1 MKFKYRIRVFDYARM
16 DQGVRKIIKQ
26 YQPERQE
33 DTFIGRLCGWT
44 SVTTY
49 SCDTEADARQK
60 IENDKLRMEVKYKR
74 PKYKYIDV
82 D

>member
-1 MKFKYRIRVFDYARM
+1 MKFKYRIRVFDCTSSQRGIRTVV
-16 DQGVRKIIKQ
+16 QQ

-49 SCDTEADARQK
+49 SCDTEAEARQK
-60 IENDKLRMEVKYKR
+60 IENDKVYMEVKYKK
-74 PKYKYIDV
+74 PKYKFIKV

>member
-1 MKFKYRIRVFDYARM
+1 MKFKYRIRVFDYAKSDKGIRTVV
-16 DQGVRKIIKQ
+16 QQ

-33 DTFIGRLCGWT
+33 DTLVGRLFGWA
-44 SVTTY
+44 SITTY

-60 IENDKLRMEVKYKR
+60 IENDKVYMEVKYKR
-74 PKYKYIDV
+74 PKYKFINV

>member
-33 DTFIGRLCGWT
+33 DTFIGRLC
-44 SVTTY
+44 
-49 SCDTEADARQK
+49 
-60 IENDKLRMEVKYKR
+60 
-74 PKYKYIDV
+74 
-82 D
+82 